1 MSYRRWA
8 AMFHVF
14 ATSCLSVTVL
24 YAAEETGTINPA
36 LVRTEEAAS
45 SSNML
50 QRVDNDPQIRIDLAR
65 RQRAERDFKQ
75 SKLTLSSILESD
87 AADQFKRTALLELA
101 LTVQQADEPARAVQV
116 FAQYADRY
124 PDDANVPDVM
134 LRQGLLYR
142 QMGAK
147 SMALS
152 KFYAVMTTIL
162 NRKLDSSGYYQR
174 LVLQSQTE
182 IADTYYLQG
191 DYGQAAEFFER
202 LLKLDTTALNKPE
215 IHLKMIRCLSLAT
228 HYEEVVTQSRDFLR
242 TSPGDAEARFLLGD
256 ALQRLGRK
264 AESVR
269 EVLQLLG
276 SDGPATWK
284 CRAGNQIG
292 NELYNS
298 ADYTNALVVYRALS
312 LVDVAPEWQIP
323 VLYQIGLTQERLHQP
338 GEALTAYTSA
348 LDYGAKL
355 GDKAE
360 SSLKTVLDMTALRKN
375 HLAWKTQAQEAVGTL
390 RPANPSVSIR

>member
-1 MSYRRWA
+1 VNYRRLA
-8 AMFHVF
+8 IIFHLL
-14 ATSCLSVTVL
+14 TIGCLSATVVHGT
-24 YAAEETGTINPA
+24 EETETINPA
-36 LVRTEEAAS
+36 LARTEEETT

-65 RQRAERDFKQ
+65 RQRTERDFEQ

-101 LTVQQADEPARAVQV
+101 LTAQQADEPVRAVQI
-116 FAQYADRY
+116 FAQYAERY
-124 PDDANVPDVM
+124 PEDSNIPDVL

-147 SMALS
+147 AMALS
-152 KFYAVMTTIL
+152 KFYAVMTTVL
-162 NRKLDSSGYYQR
+162 NRKLDGSGYYQR

-202 LLKLDTTALNKPE
+202 LLNLDTTALNKPE
-215 IHLKMIRCLSLAT
+215 IHLKLIRSLSLAAR
-228 HYEEVVTQSRDFLR
+228 YDEVVTHAQDFLQ
-242 TSPGDAEARFLLGD
+242 TNPDDAEARFLLGD

-264 AESVR
+264 EEGVR
-269 EVLQLLG
+269 EVLHLLESNG
-276 SDGPATWK
+276 ATAWK
-284 CRAGNQIG
+284 YRAGNQIA
-292 NELYNS
+292 NELYNA

-312 LVDVAPEWQIP
+312 MVDKSPEWQIP
-323 VLYQIGLTQERLHQP
+323 VLYQIGLTQERLHHP
-338 GEALTAYTSA
+338 GEALTVYTSV
-348 LDYGAKL
+348 LDQGDKL

-360 SSLKTVLDMTALRKN
+360 SNLKTVLDMAAWRKN
-375 HLAWKTQAQEAVGTL
+375 HLVWQTQAQEAVVTL
-390 RPANPSVSIR
+390 HPASTPVSIH